1 MPHCQFDSDYRIS
14 VFSSSFGPEQSADYR
29 VGDSFGKYI
38 FDPMILQL
46 SLRLLRRYPNPQVG
60 TTLNTFRPAATHQFY
75 AYRTTRV
82 KSEKFVT
89 KFGES
94 LNLVMF
100 LVNISVR
107 N

>member
-29 VGDSFGKYI
+29 VGDSYGKYI
-38 FDPMILQL
+38 FDPTIPQL

-75 AYRTTRV
+75 VQAFHVLPTTDSRH
-82 KSEKFVT
+82 FVH
-89 KFGES
+89 
-94 LNLVMF
+94 
-100 LVNISVR
+100 VR
-107 N
+107 K